1 MPKGTPDHHDAE
13 LALRVYDM
21 RREAV
26 MRESRAAIN
35 QKFWPKTFDDM
46 VALTK
51 ADHPLNA
58 AYRQVGSFWEMVY
71 GFARHG
77 IVHPDFWLESNGE
90 GMYVFAKVA
99 PFSSA
104 SAPSLARGLSQ
115 RGVDLE
121 GVARGPRLFA
131 MFCERVKRRSPR
143 VTRPSGRG
151 GRSRAAQPRRGPGGP

>member
-1 MPKGTPDHHDAE
+1 MPKERPDHHDAE

-35 QKFWPKTFDDM
+35 QKFWPKTYDDV

-51 ADHPLNA
+51 GDHPLNA

-90 GMYVFAKVA
+90 GLFVFAKVA
-99 PFSSA
+99 PYLDRIRAEISPVAFRNA
-104 SAPSLARGLSQ
+104 EWVAKECA
-115 RGVDLE
+115 E
-121 GVARGPRLFA
+121 GRRLFA
-131 MFCERVKRRSPR
+131 MFSDR
-143 VTRPSGRG
+143 VTKALASK
-151 GRSRAAQPRRGPGGP
+151 

>member
-1 MPKGTPDHHDAE
+1 MPKEQPDHHDAE

-35 QKFWPKTFDDM
+35 GKFWPKTYDDV

-51 ADHPLNA
+51 GDHPLNA

-90 GMYVFAKVA
+90 GIFVFAKVA
-99 PFSSA
+99 PYLDRIRAEISPVAFRNA
-104 SAPSLARGLSQ
+104 EWVAKECA
-115 RGVDLE
+115 E
-121 GVARGPRLFA
+121 GRRLFA
-131 MFCERVKRRSPR
+131 MFSDR
-143 VTRPSGRG
+143 VTKALASK
-151 GRSRAAQPRRGPGGP
+151 

>member
-1 MPKGTPDHHDAE
+1 MPKEQPDHHDAD

-35 QKFWPKTFDDM
+35 QKFWPKTYDDV

-51 ADHPLNA
+51 GDHPLNA

-90 GMYVFAKVA
+90 GLFVFAKVA
-99 PFSSA
+99 PYLDRIRAEISPVAFRNA
-104 SAPSLARGLSQ
+104 EWVAKECA
-115 RGVDLE
+115 E
-121 GVARGPRLFA
+121 GRRVFA
-131 MFCERVKRRSPR
+131 MFSDRVAKALASK
-143 VTRPSGRG
+143 
-151 GRSRAAQPRRGPGGP
+151 